1 MGRTKAKEGPPGGGQ
16 TGYRRSGPAAV
27 PGPEDFTRQ
36 AIYRAVL
43 KDTLQHPLT
52 IFPAA
57 ASALGGLYMGL
68 FGLDPNSLAVVFGG
82 ALLGAGAWVFNYFI
96 RGEALAEK
104 RVTKLRAQREEQRH
118 AQVAS
123 LEAQWQ
129 EVGWPEGAQQAR
141 ELREA
146 HQKLEEFLKGRLAAE
161 GPGAR
166 TADRGLSVQRLMVLA
181 DDTYREGAVIL
192 GAALDTYRA
201 LSLVDYDKL
210 QAELTAWQE
219 ELKTVRLAGGED
231 VSHSSP
237 SGGTRIQSLETRIAG
252 HQRRMRLFR
261 DRVTSVDRMLAESE
275 ALESAL
281 ESTYLEAVDLKG
293 PDALLGHGQ
302 AASALERAVSAARRV
317 EDRLRA
323 MGEPPKEDEMYLAAG
338 ERKE

>member
-1 MGRTKAKEGPPGGGQ
+1 MGRRTKAKQSAVAGPSQ
-16 TGYRRSGPAAV
+16 V
-27 PGPEDFTRQ
+27 PGPEDFTRK

-43 KDTLQHPLT
+43 KDTVQHPLT

-68 FGLDPNSLAVVFGG
+68 FGLDPTSLAVALGG
-82 ALLGAGAWVFNYFI
+82 ALLGAGAWVFNYYI

-104 RVTKLRAQREEQRH
+104 RVAKLRAQREEHRH

-123 LEAQWQ
+123 LETEWQ
-129 EVGWPEGAQQAR
+129 KVGWPEGAQQAR

-146 HQKLEEFLKGRLAAE
+146 HHKLEDYLRGRLDAE

-210 QAELTAWQE
+210 QAELAAWEE
-219 ELKTVRLAGGED
+219 ELQTVRLAGAEAAR
-231 VSHSSP
+231 VE
-237 SGGTRIQSLETRIAG
+237 SLETRIAS
-252 HQRRMRLFR
+252 HQRRMQLFR
-261 DRVTSVDRMLAESE
+261 QRVESVDRMLAESE
-275 ALESAL
+275 ALEAAL
-281 ESTYLEAVDLKG
+281 ESTYLEAVDLKS

-317 EDRLRA
+317 EERLRA
-323 MGEPPKEDEMYLAAG
+323 VAESPQEDEMYLTAG

>member
-1 MGRTKAKEGPPGGGQ
+1 MARRLKKK
-16 TGYRRSGPAAV
+16 RSGVAPSAV
-27 PGPEDFTRQ
+27 PGPQEFTRE

-68 FGLDPNSLAVVFGG
+68 FGLDPTSLAVALGG
-82 ALLGAGAWVFNYFI
+82 ALVGAGAWVFNYFI

-104 RVTKLRAQREEQRH
+104 RVAKLRARRERYQH

-123 LEAQWQ
+123 LEAEWHQA
-129 EVGWPEGAQQAR
+129 GWPEGAQQAR

-146 HQKLEEFLKGRLAAE
+146 HQKLEEFLTGRLDAE

-166 TADRGLSVQRLMVLA
+166 TAERGLSVQRLMALA

-192 GAALDTYRA
+192 RSALDTYRA
-201 LSLVDYDKL
+201 LSQVDHGKL
-210 QAELTAWQE
+210 QAELAGWQE
-219 ELKTVRLAGGED
+219 ELRTVRLAGGEPAR
-231 VSHSSP
+231 VE
-237 SGGTRIQSLETRIAG
+237 SLETRIAS
-252 HQRRMRLFR
+252 HQRRLQLFR
-261 DRVTSVDRMLAESE
+261 ERVESVDRLFAESE
-275 ALESAL
+275 ALEAAL

-293 PDALLGHGQ
+293 PDSLLGHGH

-323 MGEPPKEDEMYLAAG
+323 MQGSPKEDEVYLAAG
-338 ERKE
+338 ERVE

>member
-1 MGRTKAKEGPPGGGQ
+1 MARRIKAQ
-16 TGYRRSGPAAV
+16 QDASSGPSTV
-27 PGPEDFTRQ
+27 PGPEDFTRK

-52 IFPAA
+52 LFPAV

-68 FGLDPNSLAVVFGG
+68 FGLDPTSLAVALGG
-82 ALLGAGAWVFNYFI
+82 ALAGAGAWVVNYFI

-104 RVTKLRAQREEQRH
+104 RVAKLRAQREQHRH
-118 AQVAS
+118 AEVAT
-123 LEAQWQ
+123 LEAEWQ
-129 EVGWPEGAQQAR
+129 TVGWPEGAQQAR

-146 HQKLEEFLKGRLAAE
+146 HQKLEDFLKGRLAAE
-161 GPGAR
+161 GSGAR

-181 DDTYREGAVIL
+181 DDTYREGAAIL
-192 GAALDTYRA
+192 RSALETYTA
-201 LSLVDYDKL
+201 LSQVDYGKL
-210 QAELTAWQE
+210 QAELEAWQE
-219 ELKTVRLAGGED
+219 ELKTVSLVGTEGAG
-231 VSHSSP
+231 V
-237 SGGTRIQSLETRIAG
+237 GTRIESLETRIAS
-252 HQRRMRLFR
+252 HQRRMQLYRE
-261 DRVTSVDRMLAESE
+261 RVESIDRMFAESE

-323 MGEPPKEDEMYLAAG
+323 IGEPSKEDEVYLAAG
-338 ERKE
+338 DRTE